1 MTLPGDDAGRIVRM
15 RLATYNIHACIGADG
30 RYDPDRV
37 VRVLLELNADVV
49 ALQEVE
55 QHAVGD
61 MDLLQFL
68 AAKTGYQAVAGPT
81 LLRDTRDYG
90 NAVLTR
96 LPIVTMQRIDLS
108 LPRREPRGALDVAER
123 EARKFRLAV
132 V

>member
-1 MTLPGDDAGRIVRM
+1 M

-90 NAVLTR
+90 NAR
-96 LPIVTMQRIDLS
+96 P
-108 LPRREPRGALDVAER
+108 PWPH
-123 EARKFRLAV
+123 
-132 V
+132 